1 MSSGKHFD
9 EIDENA
15 LGEVTGAAGA
25 DEQMNKPMP
34 LYGLDNPIMAKYGVP
49 EEKDE
54 KNCDKFKKVD
64 ENVLDKISAGT
75 GYGYS
80 FGSDTNKQIMLKYG
94 SPNPIKP
101 SEVFKPTPPTDKDSE
116 NKDKGDTEI
125 GKKQDKNQT

>member
-1 MSSGKHFD
+1 MSDSKHFD

-15 LGEVTGAAGA
+15 LGEIGAGEGR
-25 DEQMNKPMP
+25 DEQINKPML

-75 GYGYS
+75 GYGHS
-80 FGSDTNKQIMLKYG
+80 FDSDTNKQIMLKYG

-101 SEVFKPTPPTDKDSE
+101 SEVLKPTPPTDKDSKDKDKKENAGEPGE
-116 NKDKGDTEI
+116 NKS
-125 GKKQDKNQT
+125 